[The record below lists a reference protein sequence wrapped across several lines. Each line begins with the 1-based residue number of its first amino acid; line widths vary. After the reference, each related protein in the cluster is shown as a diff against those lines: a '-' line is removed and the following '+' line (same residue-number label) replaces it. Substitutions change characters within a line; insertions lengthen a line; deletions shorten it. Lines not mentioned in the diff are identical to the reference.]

1 MREGLRFAPAK
12 WVPAPAVKC
21 RGRELDF
28 DRVRIMGVLNA
39 TPDSFS
45 DGGEFLDLGMALDQ
59 IARMTEEGADVIDV
73 GGESTRPGSQ
83 GVDEVDEIRRIIPIL
98 ERMNK
103 DKGPLVSVDT
113 SKAGVARAALDAGVH
128 MINDVTGL
136 RDPEMRAVIADSGAA
151 AIAMHMKG
159 RAAQDAG

>member
-1 MREGLRFAPAK
+1 MREGLRFAPVK

-73 GGESTRPGSQ
+73 GGESTRA
-83 GVDEVDEIRRIIPIL
+83 RIT
-98 ERMNK
+98 R
-103 DKGPLVSVDT
+103 G
-113 SKAGVARAALDAGVH
+113 
-128 MINDVTGL
+128 
-136 RDPEMRAVIADSGAA
+136 
-151 AIAMHMKG
+151 G
-159 RAAQDAG
+159 RGG